1 MAIPLPGSAM
11 QGFAQGFGG
20 VNNVFK
26 DLLQRKLQEQQLRQ
40 QMQNHEDML
49 KQQALDYALRQHA
62 DTRAGAA
69 SERNAG
75 LYDLN
80 RQLLQAKT
88 GKAISD
94 TAWNNMLL
102 GGNPAPTGGQPS
114 GGGQPNPQQFN
125 ALKDVVQNRNFAGG
139 GAFPEQQQQ
148 PQGQIQPSAQQ
159 AAPEQMQEQ
168 ENGVHVLHP
177 GDQNREFLNKFAG
190 FKGIPDLQ
198 THYDNNGNLITK
210 YPNGKITIEKVSPS
224 STEQARSEALAKSDV
239 KHIEGLENTV
249 LNSDSKRDVLDELSR
264 SVADPLLQEMRQ
276 NPLLGKYEL
285 QAFSKIGTPE
295 QQKAVGK
302 ITALMGDVI
311 KSSSRDFA
319 GQFRQGEQQL
329 LENMKPV
336 LSDTIPVMQG
346 KLEALTLMLDLLSKR
361 SELEANYIRQEGKS
375 PLQARELAAKN
386 LDTKAIRKRVDDLLY
401 PEKKW
406 SHLNIDQLNKI
417 AAE

>member
-102 GGNPAPTGGQPS
+102 GGNPAPTGGQSS
-114 GGGQPNPQQFN
+114 GGSQPNPQQFN

-168 ENGVHVLHP
+168 ENGVHVLQE
-177 GDQNREFLNKFAG
+177 GDPNKLFMNRFAG
-190 FKGIPDLQ
+190 FKGIPNVQ
-198 THYDNNGNLITK
+198 THYDTNGNLITR
-210 YPNGKITIEKVSPS
+210 YPNGRVEMQKVAPSQAEQKASELTQAQNIKDVHEYERDIPTSTKLLDKIDK
-224 STEQARSEALAKSDV
+224 ALKIIPKHKEWFGSGLLGIDV
-239 KHIEGLENTV
+239 LGGPKQRKRGITDPDYGVVEGLLGQLVGPQAKDLSGNRILATALGLAQDIKPGFGENYPIAYGK
-249 LNSDSKRDVLDELSR
+249 LKQIRDELAQS
-264 SVADPLLQEMRQ
+264 
-276 NPLLGKYEL
+276 LGTQSEL
-285 QAFSKIGTPE
+285 Y
-295 QQKAVGK
+295 QKAGGK
-302 ITALMGDVI
+302 NKYNIPKFEEGSGTTLLIDKNGVEYDVPTN
-311 KSSSRDFA
+311 KVD
-319 GQFRQGEQQL
+319 QF
-329 LENMKPV
+329 LEKH
-336 LSDTIPVMQG
+336 
-346 KLEALTLMLDLLSKR
+346 KDLKR
-361 SELEANYIRQEGKS
+361 G
-375 PLQARELAAKN
+375 
-386 LDTKAIRKRVDDLLY
+386 
-401 PEKKW
+401 
-406 SHLNIDQLNKI
+406 
-417 AAE
+417 